1 MNNIISIITP
11 SLNQGQFIE
20 QTIKSVLF
28 QAGNFYID
36 YIIVDGGSIDNSIDI
51 IKKYDLLIKN
61 NKYSIKCYGIKFRWF
76 SKKDK
81 GQTNAL
87 NKGFKMANGDICA
100 WINSD
105 DWYEKDVFQF
115 IIKKFEENLEIDLI
129 YGNCFEVYENGK
141 IKKGEAIQGNFKK
154 NLEEGCLISQPAT
167 FFRKKVLE
175 KVGYLDESFNYCMD
189 YDLWMKIMKNGKS
202 LYFDKDLAYFRIWE
216 ESKTYNYMNKFIEEE
231 NAIRK
236 KYGGS
241 KINPG
246 SIHRMRKK
254 IWFLNFIKKKFP
266 KLYKINKKIIYNL
279 INIVKNNKI

>member
-129 YGNCFEVYENGK
+129 YGNCFDLQPPLMKFSYKPSHEEIRKIVECYERMSEEERVELGLK
-141 IKKGEAIQGNFKK
+141 ELSPILQLVFKLPPYAEKFK
-154 NLEEGCLISQPAT
+154 NIP
-167 FFRKKVLE
+167 RWK
-175 KVGYLDESFNYCMD
+175 
-189 YDLWMKIMKNGKS
+189 
-202 LYFDKDLAYFRIWE
+202 IWE
-216 ESKTYNYMNKFIEEE
+216 R
-231 NAIRK
+231 RK
-236 KYGGS
+236 LKKRNRINRSRVHGS
-241 KINPG
+241 
-246 SIHRMRKK
+246 
-254 IWFLNFIKKKFP
+254 
-266 KLYKINKKIIYNL
+266 
-279 INIVKNNKI
+279 VD